1 MKLHLIPIFVGIIIL
16 VFGATFMS
24 TSPGIEKITIGLP
37 LIVSGMVIAGI
48 AILLKSKT
56 IKDFPL

>member
-1 MKLHLIPIFVGIIIL
+1 MNLHLIPIFVGIIIL
-16 VFGATFMS
+16 VFGVTFMS

-48 AILLKSKT
+48 TILLKSKT
-56 IKDFPL
+56 IKNFPL

>member
-1 MKLHLIPIFVGIIIL
+1 MRYDMITIFAGIILL

-37 LIVSGMVIAGI
+37 MVVSGMVIVGI
-48 AILLKSKT
+48 VVMLKSKT
-56 IKDFPL
+56 IKNFPL

>member
-56 IKDFPL
+56 IKSFPL

>member
-1 MKLHLIPIFVGIIIL
+1 MRLHLISIFVGIIIL

-37 LIVSGMVIAGI
+37 LLVSGLVITGI
-48 AILLKSKT
+48 TVMLKSKT
-56 IKDFPL
+56 LKEFPI